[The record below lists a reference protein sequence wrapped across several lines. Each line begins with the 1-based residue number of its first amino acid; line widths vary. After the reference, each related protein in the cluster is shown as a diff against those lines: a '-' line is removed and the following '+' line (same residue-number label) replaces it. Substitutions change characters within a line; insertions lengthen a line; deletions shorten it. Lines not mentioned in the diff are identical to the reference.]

1 MATHSSTLAWRI
13 PWTEEPG
20 GLLSMGLQES
30 DRTDSTHTHTHTHT
44 HTRTAALSHCHTV
57 SSPLFSTGRDCIPC
71 WRCMWSF
78 TMGPEVPAQAYLLHL
93 RPSQVKDMPTVLY
106 FYCSLPSPSHP
117 TCPAPSVLCS
127 EAHLSFEEILTK
139 THIPQNSSL
148 GHTARSDIFRFVKRC
163 LQNDD
168 AVYSSIS
175 RKFLKIEFFLLYKHS

>member
-30 DRTDSTHTHTHTHT
+30 DRTDSTHTHTHT